1 MCPPQTSLSP
11 VAAINHRSEAQQA
24 VDELLS
30 EHLIP
35 FELRAEIVDAEDSEY
50 TIRFF
55 DSRLH
60 SVTVLW
66 EIGQSFKGLVRA
78 AILDRV
84 SRFGPFNRVT
94 NSASGAVARP

>member
-1 MCPPQTSLSP
+1 MCPPQYSLSP
-11 VAAINHRSEAQQA
+11 IAPINHWAEAQQA

-30 EHLIP
+30 ERLLP
-35 FELRAEIVDAEDSEY
+35 FKLRAESVESEDSAEY

-66 EIGQSFKGLVRA
+66 QMGQSFKGLVRA

-84 SRFGPFNRVT
+84 SRFRAPLT
-94 NSASGAVARP
+94 AH